1 MISLDTPKIYSRTAS
16 LVRTRSGN
24 QGLNDMSTK
33 FKRSTEQSSGGGT
46 GAAHG
51 SPGTE
56 MSEERRSQPSTRPS
70 SRAGRDDATAVN
82 EPASPKYSSLVN
94 ASENRVKFSDFDSR
108 GVEIGAP
115 ASVQPQQEDT
125 KSPKIQDSQ
134 QDAGKPHA
142 KHWAEIPHSDVRGG
156 VVSFDEGN
164 VRVTEGADGRIH
176 VQSLKDQVTGVGGP
190 STGVDINA
198 EERDIGLNE
207 QEKQE
212 VHEDMPNDASEAE
225 MLKAYKEKRM
235 RRDVG

>member
-1 MISLDTPKIYSRTAS
+1 
-16 LVRTRSGN
+16 
-24 QGLNDMSTK
+24 
-33 FKRSTEQSSGGGT
+33 
-46 GAAHG
+46 
-51 SPGTE
+51 
-56 MSEERRSQPSTRPS
+56 
-70 SRAGRDDATAVN
+70 VN

-142 KHWAEIPHSDVRGG
+142 KHWTEIPHSDVRGG